1 MAKRFLSF
9 GLLLFSLTLCAQTI
23 TEKTKRHI
31 FKGEINR
38 QGKAVGCRHVN
49 AINEYKTAQ
58 LVPNTRKNGP
68 NGLFKAKVPVK
79 NVDGR
84 WITKVSNGGYST
96 FFPEDWSEEKTLEA
110 ISEAYR
116 GKRKVNGELYEG
128 KTKDGITIQ
137 FYAKPDGFIASAF
150 PKDWTR

>member
-1 MAKRFLSF
+1 M
-9 GLLLFSLTLCAQTI
+9 LTLAHGKKVFKFWAAAIFVNAVRQTI

-79 NVDGR
+79 NVDG
-84 WITKVSNGGYST
+84 
-96 FFPEDWSEEKTLEA
+96 
-110 ISEAYR
+110 
-116 GKRKVNGELYEG
+116 
-128 KTKDGITIQ
+128 
-137 FYAKPDGFIASAF
+137 
-150 PKDWTR
+150 